1 MQIFELTPTQRAAA
15 ERSRAFRQS
24 INARAVRQSEPPQRS
39 FGVKGYQHL
48 SEPKK
53 IIPPEPEIIWPAIPM
68 PDKMTI
74 ARIQK
79 GVAKAYSVTVLDL
92 QSVRRT
98 HDVVMPRQIAMWI
111 AKALTPLSLPE
122 IGRRF
127 GNRDHTTALHAVRK
141 IEAMMRKDSKFA
153 STVNALKNTIEAIG

>member
-1 MQIFELTPTQRAAA
+1 MQGFELTPTQRAAA

-24 INARAVRQSEPPQRS
+24 IAARAVKQSEPPQRPV
-39 FGVKGYQHL
+39 GVRGYRIKPQ
-48 SEPKK
+48 PKK

-79 GVAKAYSVTVLDL
+79 GVAKAYAVTVLDL

-111 AKALTPLSLPE
+111 AKALTPHSLPE

-141 IEAMMRKDSKFA
+141 IDNMMRRDPKFA
-153 STVNALKNTIEAIG
+153 SEVIALKNTIETLG